1 MCVNKRRGHNF
12 GCLNFGYV
20 KMQAMNN
27 FITTQD
33 EGAKIHSN

>member
-20 KMQAMNN
+20 KMRTMNN
-27 FITTQD
+27 FTTQD